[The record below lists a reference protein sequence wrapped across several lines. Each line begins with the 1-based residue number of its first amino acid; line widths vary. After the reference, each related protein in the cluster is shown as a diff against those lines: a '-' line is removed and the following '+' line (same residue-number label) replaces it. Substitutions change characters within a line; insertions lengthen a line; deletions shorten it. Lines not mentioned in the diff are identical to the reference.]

1 MDLGIEHKYKASSS
15 IPNSELISIFHK
27 GMPIASQGES
37 IKDFLATNKKL
48 FTADF
53 QFPIMVLRESAL
65 EHNIQRMASYC
76 KSLGFELSP
85 HVKTPMAPKIAKR
98 QIDAGAW
105 GLTIANFNQASIMLA
120 SGFTRLIIGNEIMEP
135 TSIAEIAK
143 INGSGAGDIIFYI
156 DSLAGLEIAQKAI
169 TEVSNAKLNI
179 LLEIGAV
186 GGRGGIRDL
195 DLLRIILAQIAN
207 DNRIH
212 VRGVSGFEGAV
223 PGGDR
228 HGEGIEKI
236 RLFLRHIVAA
246 ARITEPYVRGNKI
259 IISAGGSSY
268 FDYVAEEFAKY
279 DGDAM
284 LMLRSGGYVS
294 HDHIHYEDLYPF
306 IGLPDSDRFYPA
318 IELWARVLS
327 IPEPDL
333 AILNFGKRDAGNDL
347 DEPLPILKL
356 ATKPVPFEA
365 EIKMLNDQHAFMQIT
380 PGSVAVGDLIGCGIS
395 HPCTNFDKWR
405 LLPLVNDDYEI
416 IDLISTH
423 F

>member
-1 MDLGIEHKYKASSS
+1 
-15 IPNSELISIFHK
+15 
-27 GMPIASQGES
+27 MPIASQGKNIEE
-37 IKDFLATNKKL
+37 FLATDKQL

-53 QFPIMVLRESAL
+53 QFPIMVLRDSAI

-76 KSLGFELSP
+76 KSLGFELAP

-105 GLTIANFNQASIMLA
+105 GLTIANFNQAAIMFA
-120 SGFTRLIIGNEIMEP
+120 AGFTRLIIGNEVMEP

-143 INGSGAGDIIFYI
+143 INGSGSGEIIFYI
-156 DSLAGLEIAQKAI
+156 DSIAGLEIAQKAI
-169 TEVSNAKLNI
+169 EKTPNAKLNVFM
-179 LLEIGAV
+179 EIGAP
-186 GGRGGIRDL
+186 GGRAGIRDL
-195 DLLRIILAQIAN
+195 DLLKNILAEIAK
-207 DNRIH
+207 DERIF

-228 HGEGIEKI
+228 NGEGIEKI
-236 RLFLRHIVAA
+236 RIFLRRIVAA
-246 ARITEPYVRGNKI
+246 AVITKPFVRGEKI

-279 DGDAM
+279 DGEA
-284 LMLRSGGYVS
+284 LLLLRSGGYLS

-306 IGLPDSDRFYPA
+306 NGFSDSDRFYPA
-318 IELWARVLS
+318 LELWSRVLS
-327 IPEPDL
+327 VPEANL

-356 ATKPVPFEA
+356 AGKPVPFEGK
-365 EIKMLNDQHAFMQIT
+365 INMLNDQHAFMEIT
-380 PGSVAVGDLIGCGIS
+380 PGSVVVGDLIACGIS

>member
-1 MDLGIEHKYKASSS
+1 MKLLGKYKTRPS
-15 IPNSELISIFHK
+15 IAQSEVISNFHK
-27 GMPIASQGES
+27 GLPIASQGTTIRE
-37 IKDFLATNKKL
+37 FLTTEKNL
-48 FTADF
+48 FRADF
-53 QFPIMVLRESAL
+53 QFPIMILRESAL
-65 EHNIQRMASYC
+65 EHNIQRMARYC
-76 KSLGFELSP
+76 ASVGFELAP
-85 HVKTPMAPKIAKR
+85 HVKTPMAPKIAQR

-105 GLTIANFNQASIMLA
+105 GLTIANFNQASIMFA
-120 SGFTRLIIGNEIMEP
+120 SGFNRLIIGNEVMEP
-135 TSIAEIAK
+135 TSIIEIAK

-169 TEVSNAKLNI
+169 VEVSNAKLNI

-195 DLLRIILAQIAN
+195 EILQVILLEIAK
-207 DNRIH
+207 DERFC

-236 RLFLRHIVAA
+236 KAFLRNIVAA
-246 ARITEPYVRGNKI
+246 ARITAPYVHGHKM

-268 FDYVAEEFAKY
+268 FDYVTEEFAKY
-279 DGDAM
+279 DGDAL

-294 HDHIHYEDLYPF
+294 HDHVHYEDLYPF
-306 IGLPDSDRFYPA
+306 IGHPTSDQFRPA
-318 IELWARVLS
+318 IEIWSRVLS

-347 DEPLPILKL
+347 DEPIPILKL
-356 ATKPVPFEA
+356 VGKPVPFEGH
-365 EIKMLNDQHAFMQIT
+365 IKMLNDQHAFMQIT
-380 PGSVAVGDLIGCGIS
+380 PGSVAVGDVIGCGIS

-405 LLPLVNDDYEI
+405 MLPLVNDDYQI
-416 IDLISTH
+416 IDLISTY

>member
-1 MDLGIEHKYKASSS
+1 
-15 IPNSELISIFHK
+15 
-27 GMPIASQGES
+27 MPIASQGKS
-37 IKDFLATNKKL
+37 IKDFLAADKKL

-53 QFPIMVLRESAL
+53 QFPIMVLRDSAI

-76 KSLGFELSP
+76 KSLGFELAP

-105 GLTIANFNQASIMLA
+105 GLTIANFNQAAIMLA
-120 SGFTRLIIGNEIMEP
+120 AGFTRLIIGNEVMEP

-143 INGSGAGDIIFYI
+143 INGSGSGEIIFYI
-156 DSLAGLEIAQKAI
+156 DSIAGLEIAQKAI
-169 TEVSNAKLNI
+169 EKTPNAKLNVFM
-179 LLEIGAV
+179 EIGAP
-186 GGRGGIRDL
+186 GGRAGIRDL
-195 DLLRIILAQIAN
+195 DLLKNILAEIAK
-207 DNRIH
+207 DDRIF

-228 HGEGIEKI
+228 NGEGIEKI
-236 RLFLRHIVAA
+236 RVFLRQIVAA
-246 ARITEPYVRGNKI
+246 AAITKPFVRREKI

-279 DGDAM
+279 DGEA
-284 LMLRSGGYVS
+284 LLLLRSGGYLS

-306 IGLPDSDRFYPA
+306 NGFSDSDRFYPA
-318 IELWARVLS
+318 LELWSRVLS
-327 IPEPDL
+327 VPEANL

-356 ATKPVPFEA
+356 VGKPVPFEGK
-365 EIKMLNDQHAFMQIT
+365 INMLNDQHAFMEIT
-380 PGSVAVGDLIGCGIS
+380 PGSVVVGDLVACGIS

-416 IDLISTH
+416 IDLIDTH

>member
-1 MDLGIEHKYKASSS
+1 M
-15 IPNSELISIFHK
+15 NSDLISIFHK
-27 GMPIASQGES
+27 GMPIASQGKS
-37 IKDFLATNKKL
+37 IKDFLAADKKL

-53 QFPIMVLRESAL
+53 QFPIMVLRDSAI

-76 KSLGFELSP
+76 KSLGFELAP

-105 GLTIANFNQASIMLA
+105 GLTIANFNQAAIMLA
-120 SGFTRLIIGNEIMEP
+120 AGFKRLIIGNEVMEP

-143 INGSGAGDIIFYI
+143 INGSGSGEIIFYI
-156 DSLAGLEIAQKAI
+156 DSIAGLEIAKKAI
-169 TEVSNAKLNI
+169 EKTPNAKLNVFM
-179 LLEIGAV
+179 EIGAP
-186 GGRGGIRDL
+186 GGRAGIRDL
-195 DLLRIILAQIAN
+195 DLLKNILAEIAK
-207 DNRIH
+207 DDRIFI
-212 VRGVSGFEGAV
+212 RGVSGFEGAV

-228 HGEGIEKI
+228 NGEGIEKI
-236 RLFLRHIVAA
+236 RIFLRQIVAA
-246 ARITEPYVRGNKI
+246 AAITKPFVRGEKI

-279 DGDAM
+279 DGEA
-284 LMLRSGGYVS
+284 LLLLRSGGYLS

-306 IGLPDSDRFYPA
+306 MGLSDSDRFYPA
-318 IELWARVLS
+318 LELWSRVLS
-327 IPEPDL
+327 VPEANL

-356 ATKPVPFEA
+356 AGKPVPFEGK
-365 EIKMLNDQHAFMQIT
+365 IKMLNDQHAFMEIT
-380 PGSVAVGDLIGCGIS
+380 PGSVVVGDLIACGIS

-416 IDLISTH
+416 IDLIDTH